1 MDGERNNFDERQKC
15 LVKAPKLLTNEKR
28 LLIQNIKNTYP
39 AMYPF
44 FLINIIYMC
53 FNGIYINI

>member
-39 AMYPF
+39 AMYPI
-44 FLINIIYMC
+44 FL
-53 FNGIYINI
+53 